1 MIHTILLVA
10 AFVLALIEAVFGS
23 PPSWP
28 RPPHFGW
35 LAVALVLLWLI
46 LAG

>member
-1 MIHTILLVA
+1 MHLILLVA

-28 RPPHFGW
+28 RPPHLGW
-35 LAVALVLLWLI
+35 LAVALVSLWLI